1 MFLKNTVIFKKKS
14 PVSKVARFWMA
25 VDIQDAEE
33 EVVRAC
39 VYGGEK
45 LQFALATRG
54 LKYSARGATRKD
66 YRRVWRAV
74 QAEKDKKDMLA
85 QKKKSMVIIQD
96 YLLACFHVVTNFSVM

>member
-1 MFLKNTVIFKKKS
+1 
-14 PVSKVARFWMA
+14 MA

-85 QKKKSMVIIQD
+85 QKKKVW
-96 YLLACFHVVTNFSVM
+96 LLYKITCLLVFMSLLTFR

>member
-1 MFLKNTVIFKKKS
+1 
-14 PVSKVARFWMA
+14 MA
-25 VDIQDAEE
+25 VDIQDTEE
-33 EVVRAC
+33 EVVWAC

-74 QAEKDKKDMLA
+74 QSEKDKKDMLA